1 MRPGTSEEP
10 EPLQEWTTA
19 CGPSSPEL
27 QRAPATAAGRPRGI
41 SRPPSTP
48 SPAMLTP
55 TELRPLLQLGQGLR
69 EMCSVTLRSPNA
81 GGRTHVLWLSSHRRR
96 PGSPV
101 SQRQGPSA
109 PRSSATAL
117 CRQPLRPREDRPRR
131 RVSQPV
137 ASRDLASPLLLGH
150 RRSCGAPESRW
161 GPGEVGPL
169 PWGWAAGG

>member
-48 SPAMLTP
+48 SPAMLSP

-81 GGRTHVLWLSSHRRR
+81 GGRTRVLWLSSHRRH

-101 SQRQGPSA
+101 SQWQGPSA

-137 ASRDLASPLLLGH
+137 ASGDPASPLLLGH